1 MKGKMVLDWNVVV
14 TVREEGFSRAFA
26 LLEQFGPVSRTE
38 FFNVL
43 VMRVDDIPNLL
54 EALRQHIEKDPEVE
68 TILARLVPASH
79 VFTFRTPEEF
89 KTKASEGVCIWVPE
103 LAGRRF
109 HVRMH
114 RRGFKGRLASLAEEQ
129 FLDEVLLNA
138 LEKSGHPGLIN
149 FDDPDVIVS
158 IETVAQRAGL
168 SFWNREDRQR
178 YPFLHLD

>member
-1 MKGKMVLDWNVVV
+1 MKGNLVLDWNVVA
-14 TVREEGFSRAFA
+14 TVRDEGFIKALA

-54 EALRQHIEKDPEVE
+54 EALRQQIEKDPEVE
-68 TILARLVPASH
+68 AILARLVPASH

-89 KTKASEGVCIWVPE
+89 KTKASEGARTWVQQ

-114 RRGFKGRLASLAEEQ
+114 RRGFKGRLSSLAEEQ

-138 LEKSGHPGLIN
+138 LEKIGHPGLIN

-158 IETVAQRAGL
+158 VETVAQRAGL
-168 SFWNREDRQR
+168 SLWNREDLQR